1 MMNWPAGRADEAVYR
16 REGRRGGRLA
26 LGLAVAAS
34 PSEMCVNPIKRAICM
49 CNNKNVVLLIKMRSG
64 DCEIANC
71 NKR

>member
-1 MMNWPAGRADEAVYR
+1 MRQCRVERQGQ
-16 REGRRGGRLA
+16 EGKGEERLA
-26 LGLAVAAS
+26 LGLAEAAS

-71 NKR
+71 KWQ